1 MPTRKASAGS
11 RNRIRELLPRCLQ
24 ISKSAIAGLG
34 IFAKE
39 DIKERTVFGPY
50 QGEYLDMSTT
60 PKKRIVEAETS
71 ARAYEKRYRN
81 WVKDSKINTFC

>member
-1 MPTRKASAGS
+1 
-11 RNRIRELLPRCLQ
+11 LQ
-24 ISKSAIAGLG
+24 ISKSPIAGLG

-60 PKKRIVEAETS
+60 PKKRITEAEAS
-71 ARAYEKRYRN
+71 ARAFEKRYRN
-81 WVKDSKINTFC
+81 WVKDSKGYTLS